1 MDSTAS
7 RLRPAARRT
16 LLLSVWGLLLLG
28 VLAAGA
34 LRSAAEEDPGNPAKI
49 ERGRYLSVIGG
60 CNDCHTPFKMGP
72 KGPEPD
78 MTRLLSGHPESLVM
92 PPPPTLPPGPWMYVG
107 AATNTAFAG
116 PWGISYAFNLTPDEN
131 TGLGIWT
138 EEMFVKAM
146 RTGRHMGQS
155 RPILPPMPWPAIA
168 QMTDQDLEALYAY
181 LRSIPPIRN
190 RVPDAVIAVPP
201 AAAPAH

>member
-7 RLRPAARRT
+7 RPRPAARRT

-34 LRSAAEEDPGNPAKI
+34 LRSAAEE
-49 ERGRYLSVIGG
+49 
-60 CNDCHTPFKMGP
+60 
-72 KGPEPD
+72 
-78 MTRLLSGHPESLVM
+78 
-92 PPPPTLPPGPWMYVG
+92 
-107 AATNTAFAG
+107 
-116 PWGISYAFNLTPDEN
+116 N

-138 EEMFVKAM
+138 EEMFVEAL

-155 RPILPPMPWPAIA
+155 RPILPPMPWQAFG
-168 QMTDQDLEALYAY
+168 QMTDHDLAAVYAY
-181 LRSIPPIRN
+181 LRSIPPIKN
-190 RVPDAVIAVPP
+190 RVPEAVIAEPP